1 MKTGFGAP
9 APGTSLRQTPRR
21 LWLLV
26 GLSLA
31 GGAVWP
37 VARSEPVEVYILA
50 GQSNAVGHNSAASFT
65 PPPFP
70 ESLRSQPDVLLWP
83 GSNAKPG
90 LQNTWT
96 TLQVGASRVG
106 ENAFGPEI
114 SFGREMQAARPRAR
128 LAIVK
133 YAVGGTGI
141 ARSGDYDDYIP
152 ALAGFDDRGDNW
164 HPPEPGR
171 PAGRLYENLLAN
183 VRDALAALERDG
195 HDWELRGFLWMQGE
209 HEAGISARMAADYG
223 RLLGNFRAQ
232 VRSDLGAPRLPF
244 LVGQISD
251 KWIFREPVQAAQERA
266 CADDPRSRLVVT
278 RDFTRT
284 PGDDAHYDAT
294 GMVLLGSRF
303 AAAALALP
311 AE

>member
-1 MKTGFGAP
+1 MTTGLVSTASR
-9 APGTSLRQTPRR
+9 TSLRHAPRR
-21 LWLLV
+21 VWLLV
-26 GLSLA
+26 GLVLT
-31 GGAVWP
+31 GGAALR
-37 VARSEPVEVYILA
+37 VARGEPVEVYILA
-50 GQSNAVGHNSAASFT
+50 GQSNAVGHNSAANFR

-70 ESLRSQPDVLLWP
+70 ESLRNQPDVLFWP

-90 LQNTWT
+90 LRNTWT
-96 TLQVGASRVG
+96 TLQVGASSVG

-114 SFGREMQAARPRAR
+114 AFGRDVRAARPRAR

-152 ALAGFDDRGDNW
+152 ALAGFDDHGDNW

-209 HEAGISARMAADYG
+209 HEAGISPRMAADYG
-223 RLLGNFRAQ
+223 RLLGSFRAQ

-244 LVGQISD
+244 VVGQISD
-251 KWIFREPVQAAQERA
+251 RWIFREPVQAAQERA
-266 CADDPRSRLVVT
+266 CADDPCSRLVVT
-278 RDFTRT
+278 RDLTRT
-284 PGDDAHYDAT
+284 PGDDAHYDST

-303 AAAALALP
+303 AAAALAFT